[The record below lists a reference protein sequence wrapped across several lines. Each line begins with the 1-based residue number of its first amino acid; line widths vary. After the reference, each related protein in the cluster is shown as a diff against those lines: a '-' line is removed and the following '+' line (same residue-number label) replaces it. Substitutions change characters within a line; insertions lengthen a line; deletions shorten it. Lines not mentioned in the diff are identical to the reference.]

1 MMGNYVNYVG
11 PQHSFP
17 VPNGI
22 INPHGK
28 NTIALAVWNLDGS
41 TGGLGTVSLV
51 DYGSYTSPLQV
62 GMVDSPGYDA
72 KTYALPATP
81 GTTVS
86 LDAPDDVT
94 PGKTF
99 TASATVQVPPG
110 DDALS
115 NVTAALQVPSGW
127 TVSPSTPAS
136 VAAVK
141 RGGWARFNWQ
151 VTAASP
157 LSGSAFPLKATVS
170 YTQDG
175 HAATN
180 SDERIMKS
188 IPAAPPSG
196 NVYVSD
202 LPFLSATN
210 GWGPVERD
218 TSNGEQAAGDGKTIT
233 LQGVKF
239 TKGLGTNSVSDVSLY
254 LAGRCT
260 SFSATVGVDDEQ
272 GSGGSVT
279 FSVIADGQTL
289 ITTPRQTGSSA
300 NITINQAI
308 PAGTQILDLVVGDAG
323 DGNGQD
329 HGDWGGAVLTCGG
342 GTLHSDAQ
350 LSDLKLNGQT
360 IPGFAP
366 GTLTYDN
373 VGADPNV
380 PPAITATAA
389 DNGTVS
395 ITPATSIPGTA
406 TVTVTSEDGTQTATY
421 TVNLVPTSTSADGGV
436 GGTVPATLGL
446 TLGGPAS
453 FGTFTPGV
461 AGAYTASTTVDVVS
475 TAGDAA
481 LTVSDPDTANPGH
494 LVNGSY
500 VLPQALQVN
509 HNALPSTLKT
519 CSAPVSHDLVAVEFE
534 QAIGSND
541 ALRTGSYAK
550 TLTFT
555 LSTDQP

>member
-1 MMGNYVNYVG
+1 MN
-11 PQHSFP
+11 
-17 VPNGI
+17 
-22 INPHGK
+22 
-28 NTIALAVWNLDGS
+28 
-41 TGGLGTVSLV
+41 
-51 DYGSYTSPLQV
+51 
-62 GMVDSPGYDA
+62 DSPGYDA

-86 LDAPDDVT
+86 LDTPDDVT
-94 PGKTF
+94 PGQTF
-99 TASATVQVPPG
+99 TASATVQVPG
-110 DDALS
+110 DAIS
-115 NVTAALQVPSGW
+115 NVTAALSAPDGW
-127 TVSPSTPAS
+127 TVGPSTPAS
-136 VAAVK
+136 VTSVK
-141 RGGWARFNWQ
+141 KGGWARFNWQ
-151 VTAASP
+151 VTAPAT

-196 NVYVSD
+196 TDYVSD

-218 TSNGEQAAGDGKTIT
+218 KSNGEQAAGDGTTIT
-233 LQGVKF
+233 IGGTRF
-239 TKGLGTNSVSDVSLY
+239 AKGLGTNAVSDVQLY
-254 LAGRCT
+254 LGGRCT
-260 SFSATVGVDDEQ
+260 SFSATVGVDDEKGNA
-272 GSGGSVT
+272 GSIT

-289 ITTPRQTGSSA
+289 ITTPRQTGASQ
-300 NITINQAI
+300 NIAITQAI
-308 PAGTQILDLVVGDAG
+308 PAGTQILDLVVGDGG
-323 DGNGQD
+323 DGNGND
-329 HGDWGGAVLTCGG
+329 HGDWADAKLSCGG
-342 GTLHSDAQ
+342 GALHSDAQ
-350 LSDLKLNGQT
+350 LSDLRLNGRT

-380 PPAITATAA
+380 PPVITATAA
-389 DNGTVS
+389 DGGTVS

-406 TVTVTSEDGTQTATY
+406 TVTVTSEDGTHTATY
-421 TVNLVPTSTSADGGV
+421 TVHLVPTSTSADGGV
-436 GGTVPATLGL
+436 GGTVPATLSL
-446 TLGGPAS
+446 TLGAPAS
-453 FGTFTPGV
+453 FGTFIPGV
-461 AGAYTASTTVDVVS
+461 ENTYTAQTSVNVIS

-481 LTVSDPDTANPGH
+481 LTVSDPDTAHPGH
-494 LVNGSY
+494 LVNGAY

-509 HNALPSTLKT
+509 HGALPATLKT
-519 CSAPVSHDLVAVEFE
+519 WTAPVSNDPVAVEFE
-534 QAIGSND
+534 QAIGAGD